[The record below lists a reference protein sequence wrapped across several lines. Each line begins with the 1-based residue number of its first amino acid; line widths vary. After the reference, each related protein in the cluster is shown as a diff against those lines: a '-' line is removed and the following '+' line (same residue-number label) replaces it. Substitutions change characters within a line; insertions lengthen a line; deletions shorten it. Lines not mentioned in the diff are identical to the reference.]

1 MIDREW
7 IDKRICHVKK
17 HGDESDVHELA
28 MLCIVKEHMQ
38 EADEEREKRLTH
50 EEAVRWVNSMVS
62 DDPTSPHGGKWSMEQ
77 IMPVA
82 IKYGVPTEGERFLE
96 FWVTMN
102 AMYSD
107 YYLVAKKHN
116 VLTPD
121 FFADLTMAFI
131 NDKDA
136 VKNKVKAY
144 YEHIVEH

>member
-28 MLCIVKEHMQ
+28 MLCIVKEHMA
-38 EADEEREKRLTH
+38 EHGEERKERLTH

-62 DDPTSPHGGKWSMEQ
+62 DDPASLNGGKWTMEQ
-77 IMPVA
+77 VRPIAV
-82 IKYGVPTEGERFLE
+82 KYGVPEGDKLVE
-96 FWVTMN
+96 FWAVMN
-102 AMYSD
+102 ALYSD
-107 YYLVAKKHN
+107 YYNVARKHN